1 MRTAYAAEETQET
14 KSKEDGK
21 SKETAGNC
29 LWASDNPDYTCLE
42 FDCPL
47 DG

>member
-1 MRTAYAAEETQET
+1 MRTTYAAEETQET

-21 SKETAGNC
+21 SKETASNC
-29 LWASDNPDYTCLE
+29 LRASDNPNCTCLE
-42 FDCPL
+42 FDRQF